1 MDPVQLDSIR
11 GLEGLGT
18 RKGEDSKAEV
28 AREFEALLV
37 GEMIKTAN
45 KPVLGGDK
53 SLTGGSAAEIW
64 RDMFLEQVV
73 RAGAGSFGLASE
85 TLKALDEKSDE
96 KPNHLPD
103 TSNSPLKEKP

>member
-1 MDPVQLDSIR
+1 MDPTQLDSIR

-18 RKGEDSKAEV
+18 RKDANSKAEV

-53 SLTGGSAAEIW
+53 SLTGGSAGEIW

-85 TLKALDEKSDE
+85 TLKAIDGKAAEPRAASTNADA
-96 KPNHLPD
+96 PPA
-103 TSNSPLKEKP
+103 KEKP

>member
-1 MDPVQLDSIR
+1 MDPVRLDSIR
-11 GLEGLGT
+11 GLEGLGS
-18 RKGEDSKAEV
+18 RKDPDSKAAV

-53 SLTGGSAAEIW
+53 SLTGGSAGEIW

-85 TLKALDEKSDE
+85 TLKAINGNAEPKGAAA
-96 KPNHLPD
+96 PNARLEPA
-103 TSNSPLKEKP
+103 KEKP